1 MDNTQYYSHIKK
13 DENGN
18 ILSNKKIEAHIN
30 GVTNKAKNSFL
41 KTIDFSYSTNTLLD
55 LLGDICKLHDF
66 GKYTS
71 YFQNY
76 LCNNDLANKRLKQHA
91 RIGSYLIYNKIK
103 SIDEKLALIGYF
115 VIKNHH
121 SNLQDIVSDYLFLET
136 TRIDLEDVFKS
147 QKNDLGQKIDI
158 IQKELSISNLKDL
171 TVFPE
176 SKIRRKVKNNF
187 RKNDITIENYYLIN
201 YLFSL
206 LIESDKL
213 DASGSI
219 QYSKKSINVNSVDN
233 FINGLPIDKLKNEVR
248 KTVIAKLNDR
258 KIVEQKIFTLT
269 APTGIGKT
277 LISFDFAIKLRSI
290 IKEEKGY
297 ESQIIYALPFINI
310 IEQIINIFENVL
322 LSGNKL
328 LAHYQ
333 FAEDFEAEQP
343 KEIFRNYYKNL
354 QLVET
359 WQSDV
364 VVTSF
369 VQFLQTLIGNKN
381 KFLKKF
387 HHFAGSIIILDEV
400 QSIKA
405 EQLPLVG
412 AALYFLTKFLDT
424 RIILMTATKPFV
436 FELANKFILDSEN
449 EKAQPMELLTNYK
462 EIFQKFNRTKLIP
475 LNLNTKLADENEFI
489 NLFNSHWEE
498 NKSCVIVCNTVTRS
512 LKVYYKVKNFLD
524 ANNYE
529 NHLYYLSTNILHL
542 DRLKIIGE
550 VREEIKKG
558 LKPIIISTQ
567 SIEAGVDLDFNM
579 GFRDLGPLDSI
590 IQVAGRINRNNDYAK
605 IESPLYLI
613 NFGDCTRIYGPIVES
628 EVKNIFSV
636 YSKGI
641 SEKGYLELIKNYF
654 ERLYKRESFYE
665 ATRYFESMKLLRYD
679 SDIKDDFPISNFKII
694 DEYEF
699 AKPVFIEIDD
709 RATEVL
715 EKFKQLIHKEISK
728 ENFIPYKKDFYQR
741 ILKVPKNYLADIPTM
756 LTEKIYLVENDLVNQ
771 FYNDDTGFIR
781 NNEQELTSEYIL

>member
-13 DENGN
+13 DEKGN
-18 ILSNKKIEAHIN
+18 ILSNKKIENHIN
-30 GVTNKAKNSFL
+30 GVINNAKDSFL
-41 KTIDFSYSTNTLLD
+41 NTINFSYPTDKLND
-55 LLGDICKLHDF
+55 LITDICKLHDI

-76 LCNNDLANKRLKQHA
+76 LLNNDLSNRRLKQHA
-91 RIGSYLIYNKIK
+91 RIGSYIIYNRIR

-121 SNLQDIVSDYLFLET
+121 SNLQDIISDYLFIDSK
-136 TRIDLEDVFKS
+136 RIDLEDIFKS
-147 QKNDLGQKIDI
+147 QKNDLQQKFDI
-158 IQKELSISNLKDL
+158 IQKELLIPNLNDL
-171 TVFPE
+171 MRFPE
-176 SKIRRKVKNNF
+176 IAIRRKVKKGF
-187 RKNDITIENYYLIN
+187 RKNDVSIENYYLIN

-213 DASGSI
+213 DASDSL
-219 QYSKKSINVNSVDN
+219 QYSRKSININSVEN
-233 FINGLPIDKLKNEVR
+233 FVNELPVDKLKNEVR
-248 KTVIAKLNDR
+248 KTVIVKLNDR
-258 KIVEQKIFTLT
+258 KMVNQKIFTLT

-310 IEQIINIFENVL
+310 IEQIVSVFENVL
-322 LSGNKL
+322 PKQNKL

-343 KEIFRNYYKNL
+343 KEMSGSYYKNL

-412 AALYFLTKFLDT
+412 AALYFLTKYLDT

-436 FELANKFILDSEN
+436 FELANKFILESEN
-449 EKAQPMELLTNYK
+449 EIAQPMELLTNYK

-475 LNLNTKLADENEFI
+475 LNLDSKLEDENDFV
-489 NLFNSHWEE
+489 NLFSLYAEKE
-498 NKSCVIVCNTVTRS
+498 KSCMIVCNTVNRS
-512 LKVYYKVKNFLD
+512 LNVYYKIKSFLD
-524 ANNYE
+524 ENNFK

-542 DRLKIIGE
+542 DRLKIIEE
-550 VREEIKKG
+550 VKEKIKHD

-567 SIEAGVDLDFNM
+567 SIEAGVDLDFDM

-590 IQVAGRINRNNDYAK
+590 IQVAGRINRNNDLTRVEA
-605 IESPLYLI
+605 PLYLI
-613 NFGDCTRIYGPIVES
+613 NFGDCKRIYGPIVDD

-641 SEKGYLELIKNYF
+641 SEKGYLNLIENYF
-654 ERLYKRESFYE
+654 TRLYERKSFYD
-665 ATRYFESMKLLRYD
+665 AARYFESMKLLKYD
-679 SDIKDDFPISNFKII
+679 SDIKEDFPVSNFRII

-715 EKFKQLIHKEISK
+715 EKFRQLIHKEISRGD
-728 ENFIPYKKDFYQR
+728 FIPYKKDFYQR
-741 ILKVPKNYLADIPTM
+741 ILKVPKNYLANISTM
-756 LTEKIYLVENDLVNQ
+756 LTEKIYLVEHDLVNQ
-771 FYNDDTGFIR
+771 FYNKRTGFIR